1 MADPVFKRIFGEE
14 KDIMISLINAT
25 IELQNPVVEIEY
37 LQPELPGEHTDEKT
51 SIVDVRCKDA
61 GNRHFIVEM
70 QISQHK
76 AFKQR
81 MLFNACK
88 VYSRQLPVGGSY
100 QDLQAVHCL
109 SILNNVVEPDTEHF
123 IHTYDISNKKGH
135 LLDLE
140 GIHLH
145 CIELP
150 KFRKNSKFDMTN
162 PLHAWMKFFADPEY
176 FSTMPIRQYETF
188 EELKKAIELADESN
202 FSQGQLYAYDKY
214 LDNIRT
220 QKAIEDYQK
229 EMGIEMG
236 IEIGRKEGV
245 NITIS
250 IYKDLQRGILS
261 YEDIAKKYAIS
272 LEEVKNLAAEFK

>member
-1 MADPVFKRIFGEE
+1 
-14 KDIMISLINAT
+14 
-25 IELQNPVVEIEY
+25 
-37 LQPELPGEHTDEKT
+37 
-51 SIVDVRCKDA
+51 
-61 GNRHFIVEM
+61 M

-202 FSQGQLYAYDKY
+202 FSQGQLYAYDRY

-236 IEIGRKEGV
+236 IEIGRKEGM

-272 LEEVKNLAAEFK
+272 LEEVLRGMTIWAAFASFQENKLGSLEKGKDATFVIFERKVQSQVKFQQNYSWMTFIKGLIVYDANEL